1 MTADAGLQQ
10 ARIVAGFG
18 RNHLADLGDGIPLP
32 CVARGRRTDVVCG
45 DQVLLR
51 FGQPAVI
58 ESVLPRRNT
67 LWRQDDWRSKVFAAN
82 LDLVLVVVAAEP
94 GPNLDLAGRAIIAAQ
109 AEDIPVAI
117 IINKRDLPGA
127 AALRKQLQPLQD
139 AGYELI
145 ELAARADPDDAR
157 ATLRPWLEGRVS
169 MLLGASGVGKS
180 TLVNT
185 LIPGLDVQTQTI
197 STALNAGRHTTTATR
212 LYHAH
217 DLGTGTALLD
227 SPGFQSFGLQQL
239 STTQLQHAFPEIKR
253 LNGQC
258 RFNNCSHRHE
268 PGCAVRAAV
277 ETGGIASSRMAL
289 YLRVLQ
295 ELLAAPPA

>member
-1 MTADAGLQQ
+1 MTGDTGTRK

-18 RNHLADLGDGIPLP
+18 RNHLADIGDGVPLP
-32 CVARGRRTDVVCG
+32 CVTRGKRTEVVCG
-45 DQVLLR
+45 DQVMLR
-51 FGQPAVI
+51 PGQPAVI

-67 LWRQDDWRSKVFAAN
+67 LWRQDNWRSKVFAAN
-82 LDLVLVVVAAEP
+82 LDLVLAVVAAEP
-94 GPNLDLAGRAIIAAQ
+94 GPNLDLIGRAIIAAQ

-117 IINKRDLPGA
+117 VINKRDLPGT
-127 AALRKQLQPLQD
+127 AALRAQLQPLQD
-139 AGYELI
+139 AGYALI
-145 ELAARADPDDAR
+145 ELAARADPDNAR

-212 LYHAH
+212 LYHAD
-217 DLGTGTALLD
+217 DLGPGTALLD

-239 STTQLQHAFPEIKR
+239 SVSQLQHAFPELKR

-258 RFNNCSHRHE
+258 RFNNCTHRQE

-277 ETGGIASSRMAL
+277 DTGEIAASRMAL

-295 ELLAAPPA
+295 ELLDAPVA